1 MLEYSNIGGRG
12 LNPSRSANFNTRQ
25 NNYDISADVLG
36 YPESYYSPPAEALKQ
51 IQIVRGAAS
60 LQYGTQFG
68 GLVNFI
74 FKKPVA
80 DKKIEFL
87 TRNTIGSNSLFT
99 NFSSLSGSINKASY
113 YTFLNYKKGDGF
125 RPNSKFESLNLFAF
139 LNYNLT
145 EKTKLQIEVTYL
157 NYLAQQ
163 AGGLTDEMFI
173 DNPVQSNRTRNWF
186 KVNWFTFNKITLQ
199 EKFYN

>member
-1 MLEYSNIGGRG
+1 M
-12 LNPSRSANFNTRQ
+12 
-25 NNYDISADVLG
+25 
-36 YPESYYSPPAEALKQ
+36 KQ

-99 NFSSLSGSINKASY
+99 NFSSLSGTINKASY

-125 RPNSKFESLNLFAF
+125 RESLNLFTF

-173 DNPVQSNRTRNWF
+173 NNPLQSNRTRNWF
-186 KVNWFTFNKITLQ
+186 KVNWFLHSTKLLYKKNSKTNLSL
-199 EKFYN
+199 NLLV

>member
-1 MLEYSNIGGRG
+1 M
-12 LNPSRSANFNTRQ
+12 
-25 NNYDISADVLG
+25 LG

-173 DNPVQSNRTRNWF
+173 DNPLQSNRTRNWF
-186 KVNWFTFNKITLQ
+186 KVNWFLHSTKLLYKKNSTTNLSLNLLSKCI
-199 EKFYN
+199 